1 MADVGKGLIS
11 KIIDDNDI
19 QTAIAAGIRASWFE
33 DEENRSVFSFM
44 LDYHSRYGKTATAQA
59 LKDEYPNY
67 RLRTTNEPYEYYI
80 DRIFVQH
87 ERAILSDTVIEASA
101 ALEQDDIKLSRDA
114 LSRGLQRLGL
124 ETSILS
130 DVNVVETYRDRYE
143 DYLEARE
150 HVGELSG
157 ISTGFPTLDMLTGG
171 FQDEQFVVLGG
182 APKQGKAGSI
192 YSNVLTPLG
201 WRRMGDLK
209 IGDRVIGSNGKAV
222 TVRGVWDWGV
232 RPTFRVTTDDGA
244 STLCSAEHE
253 WEVLVRCPSDNRR
266 RVVETAELKDL
277 LLNGERSYYLPVVA
291 PVEFSSVQ
299 PLPLHPYLMG
309 ALLGDGG
316 LTESVSFHKPYQWF
330 MDEFSSQVPSGVMV
344 KNTGRHISLGAGRG
358 HPNPVKKALQSLG
371 IFGLKSSEKFIP
383 LEYLHASVDERMAL
397 LRGLMDTDGGFES
410 NAARFSTSSP
420 RLAEDFVEL
429 ARSLGGITHST
440 LRMKTKYQNG
450 FGLPGYRINVRLPA
464 SLGSPF
470 KWPVKAEQW
479 ANGKK
484 KRVPTRRIVSVE
496 PSGTAPV
503 RCITVEAPDGLY
515 VTEDFMVTHN
525 SFMLMEMAIGAQFA
539 NCKVLFVSFEMSK
552 REQLARYD
560 ASTCGVNASHLLRGT
575 TTDKELKKLRK
586 EMALRKHMQP
596 FIISTDISATTTVS
610 GLAAKVEEHDP
621 DIVFVDG
628 LYLMDNEIGAE
639 PGSPRAFTAIS
650 RSLKRLAQRLK
661 MPIVGTTQAL
671 TGKMKGNEVTMHS
684 LGWCVDTKT
693 EILTSTGWK
702 TYETLEAG
710 DLAFTLNHDSG
721 RSEWQPVESVQVFA
735 AEQRRMIS
743 MQSGSGAGHSSLTT
757 PNHRWPVEHRTNH
770 SIKGVVNRA
779 TGRRWATT
787 ETLLDN
793 DQLILCGPHGDIP
806 DAAKYTDS
814 FVELVAW
821 YWTEGS
827 LMNDYGSVS
836 IYQSFDINPGNSAR
850 IRSALL
856 NEFGDIRPTTGAGK
870 RLGHLEPPAW
880 REDERKGGFFY
891 LNVSA
896 GRLLM
901 DVVAGYEKVVSWDFL
916 RTLTQAQLELFIQ
929 VSLLGDRTSAKSL
942 GQASKA
948 RAESFQFACI
958 LAGRATSMT
967 ETVHKGYSSGPK
979 WTTYVRNRE
988 RCAPVRAAKLQQAF
1002 KIETVQYDG
1011 VIWCPV
1017 TANQTWFA
1025 RRCGSTY
1032 FTGNTSA
1039 WSQDADLILG
1049 TAKEDSGLL
1058 RFSVVA
1064 GRQVSSYD
1072 IPIAVNWD
1080 TSEFLEGN
1088 MEGESGGDSEDED

>member
-182 APKQGKAGSI
+182 APKQGK
-192 YSNVLTPLG
+192 
-201 WRRMGDLK
+201 
-209 IGDRVIGSNGKAV
+209 
-222 TVRGVWDWGV
+222 
-232 RPTFRVTTDDGA
+232 
-244 STLCSAEHE
+244 
-253 WEVLVRCPSDNRR
+253 
-266 RVVETAELKDL
+266 
-277 LLNGERSYYLPVVA
+277 
-291 PVEFSSVQ
+291 
-299 PLPLHPYLMG
+299 
-309 ALLGDGG
+309 
-316 LTESVSFHKPYQWF
+316 
-330 MDEFSSQVPSGVMV
+330 
-344 KNTGRHISLGAGRG
+344 
-358 HPNPVKKALQSLG
+358 
-371 IFGLKSSEKFIP
+371 
-383 LEYLHASVDERMAL
+383 
-397 LRGLMDTDGGFES
+397 
-410 NAARFSTSSP
+410 
-420 RLAEDFVEL
+420 
-429 ARSLGGITHST
+429 
-440 LRMKTKYQNG
+440 
-450 FGLPGYRINVRLPA
+450 
-464 SLGSPF
+464 
-470 KWPVKAEQW
+470 
-479 ANGKK
+479 
-484 KRVPTRRIVSVE
+484 
-496 PSGTAPV
+496 
-503 RCITVEAPDGLY
+503 
-515 VTEDFMVTHN
+515 